1 MNSAISLRNN
11 QKGFTIPELI
21 SVMVVTVM
29 FSGLIMV
36 FAFSYWRAT
45 ATLENDMESYVS
57 RLNAGDK
64 LRDSF
69 NAASGLII
77 QNSIV
82 DSNTGSADPAYPSN
96 EYWLPIH
103 AVPGNKPLR
112 ATGTFTPLVY
122 FTQPAINT
130 AKDFIM
136 NGTQPYEN
144 EFVLYMDGTSK
155 ELRMRSLA
163 NTAAVNN
170 ATKTSCPPSIATTTC
185 PADRLIVE
193 NIASIDTRYFSRT
206 GIAIDHQSIVDPSTG
221 AFIGPDFTSVEVVEF
236 NLRVFKKSTV
246 NAGADTSSQTVIRVA
261 LRNG

>member
-1 MNSAISLRNN
+1 MHKANSLRTN
-11 QKGFTIPELI
+11 QQGFTIPELI
-21 SVMVVTVM
+21 SVMVVTVI
-29 FSGLIMV
+29 FSGLIIF
-36 FAFSYWRAT
+36 FAISYWRAT

-64 LRDSF
+64 LRDNF

-82 DSNTGSADPAYPSN
+82 DSNTGNADPMQPSN

-103 AVPGNKPLR
+103 AVPGNKAVGAP
-112 ATGTFTPLVY
+112 GSITPLVY

-130 AKDFIM
+130 SKNFIM

-144 EFVLYMDGTSK
+144 EFVLYMDGTTK

-163 NTAAVNN
+163 NTAAINN
-170 ATKTSCPPSIATTTC
+170 VTKTSCPPSIASSTC
-185 PADRLIVE
+185 PADKLIAE

-206 GIAIDHQSIVDPSTG
+206 GIAINHESIVDTSTG

-236 NLRVFKKSTV
+236 NLRVFKKSTL
-246 NAGADTSSQTVIRVA
+246 NGGADTSSQTVIRVA